1 LIRTA
6 AQSYLLDS
14 GINWGAAPSV
24 KVCRCRAKKKNN
36 PIYAMAL
43 YVFQDFFLKQSIGI
57 LELDSP
63 SWDVVQTL

>member
-1 LIRTA
+1 M
-6 AQSYLLDS
+6 QSQ
-14 GINWGAAPSV
+14 
-24 KVCRCRAKKKNN
+24 KKKKN